1 MKKKSD
7 LENVEHCMDVGARWA
22 GQSIS
27 EAADQ
32 LGVSWTAISRV

>member
-7 LENVEHCMDVGARWA
+7 LESVEHCMDVGARWA

-32 LGVSWTAISRV
+32 LGVS